1 MEGLKLPDLPV
12 TEVLPALT
20 TELKTRGKAVLVA
33 PPGAGKTT
41 LAPLALLDAQWASRG
56 RIVLLE
62 PRRLAARAA
71 ARRMAAL
78 LGEEPGETVG
88 YAMRMEQKVSA
99 RTRIL
104 VVTEGVLARMIVDD
118 PELSGISAVL
128 FDEFHERSL
137 DGDFALALAL
147 DAQAALRP
155 DLRLLVMSATLD
167 GARVAALLGDAPV
180 IESEGR
186 SFPVELRHA
195 ERPSGEPIED
205 TMARTVRT
213 VLSEEE
219 GSVLAFLPGQREIE
233 RTAER
238 LAGRLPADV
247 DITPL
252 YGGLDGRAQDDAI
265 RPAAQG
271 RRKVVLATAIAE
283 TSVTIDGVRVVI
295 DSGLSRLPK
304 FEPSTG
310 LTRLETVRVSRAS
323 ADQRAGRAGRTAPGI
338 ALRLWRAEQT
348 AALPAFTPPEIL
360 EADLSG
366 LLLDCAAFGVSDP
379 ASLSFLDV
387 PPAPA
392 LAEARGLLRRLGALN
407 ESGRLTPSG
416 EAMRRLALPVRLAHM
431 VARAAEDGHALA
443 AAELAVLLSERGL
456 GGRSVDLDDRLHRFR
471 REKGA
476 RAEKARHLAERLAR
490 TAGGARSG
498 EVPQAGALLIHAW
511 PDRVAKARGAHG
523 HFVMANGRGG
533 VVAPEERLSGANY
546 LVVADLQGR
555 AQNARIAQAA
565 AIGEDDIIA
574 ALGDQIE
581 ESTETRFDRASG
593 SVRQRRVRRLGALI
607 LAEQGLP
614 PPSGLEADRA
624 LIDAVRAHGLSLLPW
639 DREMNALRAKLAW
652 LHAAKGDPW
661 PDVSDVALLERL
673 DDWLLPFLSGEAS
686 LSKLAPHSLRGGLT
700 ALVPHQLQRRIDQ
713 MAPTH
718 YDAPSGS
725 RVPIRY
731 EAEGPVLAIRVQE
744 LFGLTEH
751 PTVADGIPLKLELLS
766 PAHRPIQTT
775 RDLPGFWAGSW
786 ADVRADMRGRYPKH
800 VWPEDPASAAAT
812 HRAKP
817 RRK

>member
-1 MEGLKLPDLPV
+1 MERLELPDLPV
-12 TEVLPALT
+12 TEVLPALSAALET
-20 TELKTRGKAVLVA
+20 QGKAVLVA

-41 LAPLALLDAQWASRG
+41 LAPLALLEAEWASAG

-71 ARRMAAL
+71 ARRMAAI
-78 LGEEPGETVG
+78 LGEEPGQTVG
-88 YAMRMEQKVSA
+88 YAMRMERKISA

-118 PELSGISAVL
+118 PELSGIAAVL

-180 IESEGR
+180 IESKGR
-186 SFPVELRHA
+186 SFPVELRYA
-195 ERPSGEPIED
+195 ERPAGEAIED
-205 TMARTVRT
+205 TMARAVRT
-213 VLSEEE
+213 VLAEEE

-379 ASLSFLDV
+379 ASLSFLDA

-392 LAEARGLLRRLGALN
+392 LAEARSLLQRLGALGA
-407 ESGRLTPSG
+407 SARLTPSG
-416 EAMRRLALPVRLAHM
+416 EAMRQLALPVRLAHM

-456 GGRSVDLDDRLHRFR
+456 GGRSTDLDERLQRFR

-476 RAEKARHLAERLAR
+476 RAEQARGLAARLAR

-498 EVPQAGALLIHAW
+498 SAVSAGRLLIHAW
-511 PDRVAKARGAHG
+511 PDRVARARGAHG
-523 HFVMANGRGG
+523 HFVMVNGRGG
-533 VVAPEERLSGANY
+533 VVAPDERLAGADY

-565 AIGEDDIIA
+565 AIGEDEIIA
-574 ALGDQIE
+574 ALGDQVE
-581 ESTETRFDRASG
+581 EITETRFDRASG
-593 SVRQRRVRRLGALI
+593 SLRQRRVRRLGALI
-607 LAEQGLP
+607 FAEQALP
-614 PPSGLEADRA
+614 LPSGPEADRA
-624 LIDAVRAHGLSLLPW
+624 MVEAVRANGLSLLPW
-639 DREMNALRAKLAW
+639 DREANALRSKLAW
-652 LHAAKGDPW
+652 LHTAKGAPW
-661 PDVSDVALLERL
+661 PDMSDEALLERL
-673 DDWLLPFLSGEAS
+673 DDWLLPFLTGEAS
-686 LSKLAPHSLRGGLT
+686 LSKLASHSLREGLT
-700 ALVPHQLQRRIDQ
+700 SLVPHAFQRRISQ
-713 MAPTH
+713 MAPSH

-744 LFGLTEH
+744 LFGLKEH

-786 ADVRADMRGRYPKH
+786 SDVRADMRGRYPKH
-800 VWPEDPASAAAT
+800 VWPEDPANAAAT

-817 RRK
+817 RKK